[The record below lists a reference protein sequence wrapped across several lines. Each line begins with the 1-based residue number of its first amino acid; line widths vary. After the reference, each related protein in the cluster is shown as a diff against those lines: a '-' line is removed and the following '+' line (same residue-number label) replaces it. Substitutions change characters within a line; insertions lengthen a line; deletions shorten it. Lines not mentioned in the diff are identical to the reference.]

1 MPITINGDGSITGL
15 SVGGLPNGT
24 VDADTLASNAV
35 TSSKLHNDAVTGGH
49 MPTGTVIQTKQGFAG
64 NKTVTNTSAHG
75 DAIICPASIS
85 ITPTSASNK
94 ILIMFHATFIFGN
107 ANDVGFWLLR
117 NDTPIGNSTQTT
129 ENNVCFIVD
138 AMPSDYA
145 DWRTKSVSFH
155 YLDDAQNTS
164 AHNYTV
170 KGGGIQG
177 VKAGS
182 DRSLPKLAQS
192 NNEEFVWGGSIA
204 TSGTE
209 SNAGNMV
216 IIAQEIKG

>member
-1 MPITINGDGSITGL
+1 MPVTINGDGSITGL
-15 SVGGLPNGT
+15 SVGGLPDGS
-24 VDADTLASNAV
+24 VDTDTLASNAV
-35 TSSKLHNDAVTGGH
+35 TSTKLHNDAVTGGH

-64 NKTVTNTSAHG
+64 NKTVTNTSSHG

-94 ILIMFHATFIFGN
+94 ILIMFHATFVFGN

-129 ENNVCFIVD
+129 ENNVCFIQQHTN
-138 AMPSDYA
+138 DYA
-145 DWRTKSVSFH
+145 DWRTKSVAFH

-170 KGGGIQG
+170 KAGGIQG
-177 VKAGS
+177 TKAGS
-182 DRSLPKLAQS
+182 DRSLPKLANS
-192 NNEEFVWGGSIA
+192 NAEEFVWGGSIA

>member
-1 MPITINGDGSITGL
+1 MPVTINGDGSIAGL

-24 VDADTLASNAV
+24 VDTDTLASNAV
-35 TSSKLHNDAVTGGH
+35 TSTKLHNDAITVGH

-75 DAIICPASIS
+75 DAILCPASIS

-117 NDTPIGNSTQTT
+117 NGTPIGNSTQNT

-138 AMPSDYA
+138 SMPEDYR
-145 DWRTKSVSFH
+145 DWRTNSVAFH
-155 YLDDAQNTS
+155 YLDNAQNTS

-170 KGGGIQG
+170 RAGGIQG

-216 IIAQEIKG
+216 IIAQEIAG

>member
-1 MPITINGDGSITGL
+1 MVMTFHPDGRIEGFNKL
-15 SVGGLPNGT
+15 S
-24 VDADTLASNAV
+24 
-35 TSSKLHNDAVTGGH
+35 
-49 MPTGTVIQTKQGFAG
+49 MPTGTVLQTKQGFAG
-64 NKTVTNTSAHG
+64 NKTITNTSSHG
-75 DAIICPASIS
+75 EAILCPASVE

-94 ILIMFHATFIFGN
+94 ILIMFHATFVFGN
-107 ANDVGFWLLR
+107 GNDVGFWLLR

-129 ENNVCFIVD
+129 ENNVCFIQQNTE
-138 AMPSDYA
+138 SYEH
-145 DWRTKSVSFH
+145 WRTKSVAFH
-155 YLDDAQNTS
+155 YLDDAQHTS

-170 KGGGIQG
+170 KAGGIQG

-182 DRSLPKLAQS
+182 DRSLPKLANS